1 MTITFKYESRTDHF
15 GTTLWCEEYADKN
28 SGFKKFWRWGIDNK
42 VCGDIL
48 YSKPNMNKLMRNYL
62 ADGEIEVETTTRKG
76 FNDEPKTRT
85 YIIDNRLSESIKPQY
100 KKRVNESVGGWNL
113 INSRI
118 EDVTSIRDIEDIVDH
133 ILGGF
138 DVMYEFVIGDYDY
151 TLNIYESWNGKTTIR
166 VELLDCN
173 DFTDGY
179 VYKKDI
185 VVKTPNAIDE
195 IYKAYKTAVRIAKG
209 NRKYT
214 L

>member
-1 MTITFKYESRTDHF
+1 M
-15 GTTLWCEEYADKN
+15 
-28 SGFKKFWRWGIDNK
+28 
-42 VCGDIL
+42 
-48 YSKPNMNKLMRNYL
+48 
-62 ADGEIEVETTTRKG
+62 
-76 FNDEPKTRT
+76 
-85 YIIDNRLSESIKPQY
+85 Y
-100 KKRVNESVGGWNL
+100 K
-113 INSRI
+113 
-118 EDVTSIRDIEDIVDH
+118 
-133 ILGGF
+133 
-138 DVMYEFVIGDYDY
+138 FVIGDYDY
-151 TLNIYESWNGKTTIR
+151 TLDIYESWNGKTTIR